1 MSAAIPYFTLV
12 IIGVP
17 VEDVVRRTAR
27 VRLAVTVAGCE
38 MLDVVRTARVR
49 EGVVVVVVPA
59 VVNGATVDGDT
70 MLMLLPLPLLL
81 IIEGSDAALGT
92 VTFPMARDCVVGGD
106 VKPAAVVVV
115 VVAPL
120 DG

>member
-1 MSAAIPYFTLV
+1 MWMSAAIRYFTLV

-49 EGVVVVVVPA
+49 EGVAVVVVT
-59 VVNGATVDGDT
+59 GATVDGDT
-70 MLMLLPLPLLL
+70 MLMLLPLPLPLPLPLL
-81 IIEGSDAALGT
+81 LL
-92 VTFPMARDCVVGGD
+92 PL
-106 VKPAAVVVV
+106 PPP
-115 VVAPL
+115 APL
-120 DG
+120 DCVMGGFRWQTSTF